1 MKKFLSTVA
10 FVCLITGLYAQQ
22 HTEIELIRSA
32 YQLEKKSIVSQ
43 FMQLTN
49 DEAAKFWPIYEK
61 YEQERV
67 TIGDRRVKLITDYV
81 NERQKSGVQNADEMI
96 KESADIQRKEVNLRE
111 KYYKEVKKTVSLKA
125 GLDFFQ
131 IEDAIATT
139 IKMKLWEEMPLH

>member
-22 HTEIELIRSA
+22 HTEIELSRSA

-61 YEQERV
+61 YEAERV

-96 KESADIQRKEVNLRE
+96 KTLRRSANAARQAAITQEISEIVGGASALSAAGRE
-111 KYYKEVKKTVSLKA
+111 
-125 GLDFFQ
+125 
-131 IEDAIATT
+131 
-139 IKMKLWEEMPLH
+139 

>member
-1 MKKFLSTVA
+1 MKKFISTVA

-49 DEAAKFWPIYEK
+49 DEAGKFWPIYEK

-67 TIGDRRVKLITDYV
+67 AIGDRRVKLITDYV
-81 NERQKSGVQNADEMI
+81 NERQKSGVQNADAMI
-96 KESADIQRKEVNLRE
+96 KESADIQHKEVDLRE
-111 KYYKEVKKTVSLKA
+111 KYYKEVKKAVGLKA

-139 IKMKLWEEMPLH
+139 VKMKLWEEMPLH